1 MRLFKKIPIRG
12 ICGFLFLLIAQSS
25 FAQKTYKTDVLV
37 VGASA
42 SGIAAGIQSA
52 RMGAQTIIAEPS
64 TWLGGMITA
73 AGVCAFDGNH
83 NLPSGLFGEFR
94 SALHKVY
101 GGSSKVATG
110 WVSNTLFEPHVGDSI
125 FKSMAA
131 ATKNLT
137 IKYQLRFNKAILENG
152 WIKGAEFTNTQT
164 DEKVLIYAKQVI
176 DATELGDVL
185 ANAGVPYDLGMESN
199 EITKENVHK
208 GPSNNI
214 VQDITYVAIL
224 KDYGIGKD
232 CTIVRPAN
240 YDPAEFDGSCT
251 DYYMNNTRQKPNV
264 DAQKML
270 NYGKLPNN
278 KYMIN
283 WPGYGN
289 DIYLNIIEMNEADR
303 NKALQKAKEQTL
315 RFVYFIQHQLGFKHL
330 GFADD
335 EYPTKDKFP
344 IIPYHRESRR
354 VKGLVRMDVHHIAKP
369 YQLENP
375 LYRTGI
381 AVGDYPID
389 HHHKKNPEAP
399 QHLDFYGVPSF
410 NIPMGTLIPANTNG
424 LIVAEK
430 SISVSNVVN
439 GTTRLQAIALLIG
452 QAAGTLA
459 ATAAKENISAAKI
472 PVRKVQKA
480 LLASNAYIMPYFDV
494 SLSHPHFEAVQK
506 IGATGILKGQGV
518 PTGWANRTYF
528 HPDSLVNRTE
538 LVKDMAPYYRI
549 ETAQEKKLALS
560 DAVDF
565 IMKLAAAEKKVNH
578 QQEVHRGQKDSPVI
592 PNVNTIIQWNFSN
605 KKAFMQQLQQAWI
618 QWKLGYFDLS
628 MPLTRLEF
636 AVLLNAT
643 LDPFKTKPVNY
654 LGQFVEK
661 GNLLQ

>member
-1 MRLFKKIPIRG
+1 MSWFTRKLVKGTFV
-12 ICGFLFLLIAQSS
+12 FLFMLAIQSTHGQQV
-25 FAQKTYKTDVLV
+25 FRTDVLV

-52 RMGAQTIIAEPS
+52 RMGAQTLIAEPS

-83 NLPSGLFGEFR
+83 QLPSGIFGEFR
-94 SALHKVY
+94 SALYKVY
-101 GGSSKVATG
+101 GGPNKVSTG

-131 ATKNLT
+131 ATENLSV
-137 IKYQLRFNKAILENG
+137 KYQLQFVKTIVESG
-152 WIKGAEFTNTQT
+152 GIKGAEFTQTQSG
-164 DEKVLIYAKQVI
+164 EKIFIYAKQVI

-185 ANAGVPYDLGMESN
+185 ANAGVAYDLGMESN

-224 KDYGIGKD
+224 KDYGVGKD
-232 CTIVRPAN
+232 CTIVRPPN
-240 YDPAEFDGSCT
+240 YDPAEFDGACT
-251 DYYMNNTRQKPNV
+251 DYYNNKTRQKPTV

-289 DIYLNIIEMNEADR
+289 DIYLNIVEMNEAER
-303 NKALQKAKEQTL
+303 NSALQKAKEQTL
-315 RFVYFIQHQLGFKHL
+315 RFVYFIQHQLGLKHL

-335 EYPTKDKFP
+335 EYPTKDRFP

-369 YQLENP
+369 FQLENP

-389 HHHKKNPEAP
+389 HHHKKNPLAP

-410 NIPMGTLIPANTNG
+410 NIPLGTLIPANTNR

-459 ATAAKENISAAKI
+459 ATAAKENTTAAQVS
-472 PVRKVQKA
+472 VRKVQDA

-494 SLSHPHFEAVQK
+494 PVSHPHFEAVQK

-528 HPDSLVNRTE
+528 HPDSLVNSVE
-538 LVKDMAPYYRI
+538 LVKDMAPYYPMQ
-549 ETAQEKKLALS
+549 TAQQKKLTLS
-560 DAVDF
+560 EAVDF
-565 IMKLAAAEKKVNH
+565 IMKTAVATNRTNNLQALHTN
-578 QQEVHRGQKDSPVI
+578 QNLNQK
-592 PNVNTIIQWNFSN
+592 THWNFAD
-605 KKAFMQQLQQAWI
+605 KKIFTQQLQQAWI
-618 QWKLGYFDLS
+618 QWKLGYFDS
-628 MPLTRLEF
+628 TMPLTRLEL

-643 LDPFKTKPVNY
+643 LDPFNAKPVSH
-654 LGQFVEK
+654 LGQ
-661 GNLLQ
+661 LL